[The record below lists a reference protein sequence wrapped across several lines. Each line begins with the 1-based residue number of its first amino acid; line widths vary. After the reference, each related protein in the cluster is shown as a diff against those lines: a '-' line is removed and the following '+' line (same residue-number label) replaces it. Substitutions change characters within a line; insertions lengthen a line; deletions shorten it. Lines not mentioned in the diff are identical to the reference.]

1 MPTNMFMLEY
11 EDALM
16 ISQLIRIS
24 SDHPGPT
31 DKHRLTSASVH
42 TFIPLFHSCLAD
54 YQKPF
59 ALVILTKD
67 ELIVHDLQNAG

>member
-31 DKHRLTSASVH
+31 DEHRLTSALCAHVYSSLS
-42 TFIPLFHSCLAD
+42 FLSCRLSEAICASD
-54 YQKPF
+54 FDQ
-59 ALVILTKD
+59 
-67 ELIVHDLQNAG
+67 G